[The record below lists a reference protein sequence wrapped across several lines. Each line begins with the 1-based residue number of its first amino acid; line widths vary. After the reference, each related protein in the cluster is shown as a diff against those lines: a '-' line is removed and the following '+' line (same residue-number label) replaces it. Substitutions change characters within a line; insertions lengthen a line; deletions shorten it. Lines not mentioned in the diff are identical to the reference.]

1 MEQQSNTSLHLAF
14 VKNFNK
20 EQARKVFKAMDVQ
33 ELQDTEKRLAIWVKD
48 LKKFMTKINN
58 T

>member
-1 MEQQSNTSLHLAF
+1 
-14 VKNFNK
+14 
-20 EQARKVFKAMDVQ
+20 MDVQ

>member
-1 MEQQSNTSLHLAF
+1 
-14 VKNFNK
+14 
-20 EQARKVFKAMDVQ
+20 MDVQ
-33 ELQDTEKRLAIWVKD
+33 ELQDTEKRLTIWVKD